1 MALTTTAAMLHLG
14 NLLSVGGTD
23 LTATST
29 SPLHKLGSLSIQMD
43 AFGYHRIFRYVRFTA
58 ANTPGGF
65 TQRAALVTGTTDS
78 TGTTT
83 SAIDANNFTAGLE
96 VGKIFQVNVASGAA
110 PEGETALIV
119 SNTVSTLRLD
129 PGYPLSVAA
138 ASGITYSD
146 WGVAHYAAGA
156 LHSAAAPA
164 GNVQN
169 AGGIV
174 MGTPAALDYGWSQVQ
189 GFHPAALV
197 DPASAAITTN
207 AAGALGA
214 TSFVI
219 LLATGASQQQK
230 YIGWFPMATSTTAV
244 QAAFVIDVFGQA
256 QPVS

>member
-29 SPLHKLGSLSIQMD
+29 SPAHKLGSLSIQMD
-43 AFGYHRIFRYVRFTA
+43 AFGYHRIFRYVRLMLA
-58 ANTPGGF
+58 GTPGLVF
-65 TQRAALVTGTTDS
+65 DRVALVTGTTDS

-83 SAIDANNFTAGLE
+83 SAIDATIFTAGDE

-119 SNTVSTLRLD
+119 SNTTTTLRFD

-138 ASGITYSD
+138 ASGITFSD
-146 WGVAHYAAGA
+146 WGVAHYDAGA
-156 LHSAAAPA
+156 LASNNINCA
-164 GNVQN
+164 G
-169 AGGIV
+169 IL
-174 MGTPAALDYGWSQVQ
+174 MGTPVAKDYGWCQVQ
-189 GFHPAALV
+189 GFHPAVQV
-197 DPASAAITTN
+197 DPNSAAITTN
-207 AAGALGA
+207 AAGQMGA
-214 TSFVI
+214 TSFVV
-219 LLATGASQQQK
+219 LLGSAPSQQQD

-256 QPVS
+256 QPIS